1 MRSEQCSANIEKT
14 SEPELPAGLSKKLA
28 CDKISCGK
36 YNQDVSM
43 LQAFGL
49 SDPGCVRPNNED
61 YFISDSACS
70 IFILADGMGGAA
82 GGEFASQLS
91 AEKLYEYLLEPGH
104 ESADFLEQGFHE
116 AHQFVRQAATE
127 RPELDGMATTLV
139 LARALGGPPEPPLL
153 EDGVIHQ
160 HTGAVT
166 IQIGSVG
173 DSRAYYH
180 SHGQLNLVT
189 VDQTWVA
196 EVGSRL
202 GLSDD
207 VLKKHHL
214 RHVLTM
220 AVGIKEDLRI
230 FTTLVQL
237 SPGDQILLCS
247 DGLHG
252 VINEKILSDTL
263 DTEKTLQQKCHSLV
277 EAAKEAGGPD
287 NITVLLVQFL

>member
-1 MRSEQCSANIEKT
+1 LVKR
-14 SEPELPAGLSKKLA
+14 
-28 CDKISCGK
+28 GK

-61 YFISDSACS
+61 YFISDSARS

-82 GGEFASQLS
+82 GGEFASRLS
-91 AEKLYEYLLEPGH
+91 AEKLYEYLLEPEH
-104 ESADFLEQGFHE
+104 EAVESLEQGFHE
-116 AHQFVRQAATE
+116 AHQFVRQAASDQ
-127 RPELDGMATTLV
+127 PELDGMATTLV
-139 LARALGGPPEPPLL
+139 LARALGKLPEPPLL
-153 EDGVIHQ
+153 EDGIVEPPLHP
-160 HTGAVT
+160 VMF
-166 IQIGSVG
+166 QIGSVG

-180 SHGQLNLVT
+180 SLGRLQLLT

-196 EVGSRL
+196 EVGTRL
-202 GLSDD
+202 GLSDE

-220 AVGIKEDLRI
+220 AVGIKEDLRV
-230 FTTLVQL
+230 FTTFVEL

-252 VINEKILSDTL
+252 VLAEKIVLDTL
-263 DTEKTLQQKCHSLV
+263 DSEKTLPEKCHSLV

-287 NITVLLVQFL
+287 NVTVLLIQVP

>member
-1 MRSEQCSANIEKT
+1 
-14 SEPELPAGLSKKLA
+14 
-28 CDKISCGK
+28 
-36 YNQDVSM
+36 M

-82 GGEFASQLS
+82 AGEFASRLS
-91 AEKLYEYLLEPGH
+91 AEKLYEYLLEPSH
-104 ESADFLEQGFHE
+104 AAPDSLEQGFHE
-116 AHQFVRQAATE
+116 AHQFVRQTAAE
-127 RPELDGMATTLV
+127 QPALDGMATTLV
-139 LARALGGPPEPPLL
+139 MARAISVHSVPPLL
-153 EDGVIHQ
+153 DDHIASSAPVS
-160 HTGAVT
+160 VT
-166 IQIGSVG
+166 FQIGSVG

-180 SHGQLNLVT
+180 SPGRLQLVT

-202 GLSDD
+202 GLSEE
-207 VLKKHHL
+207 VLKRHHL

-230 FTTLVQL
+230 FTTFVEL

-252 VINEKILSDTL
+252 VLSEKILLETL
-263 DTEKTLQQKCHSLV
+263 DSEKTLPQKCHSLV
-277 EAAKEAGGPD
+277 EAAKDAGGPD
-287 NITVLLVQFL
+287 NITVLLVQVP

>member
-1 MRSEQCSANIEKT
+1 
-14 SEPELPAGLSKKLA
+14 
-28 CDKISCGK
+28 
-36 YNQDVSM
+36 M

-82 GGEFASQLS
+82 GGEFASRLS
-91 AEKLYEYLLEPGH
+91 AEKLYEYLLAPNH
-104 ESADFLEQGFHE
+104 DAADSLEQGFHE
-116 AHQFVRQAATE
+116 AHQFVRQAAAE
-127 RPELDGMATTLV
+127 QPSLDGMATTLV
-139 LARALGGPPEPPLL
+139 MARAMGHAPAPPLL
-153 EDGVIHQ
+153 EDSFSPP
-160 HTGAVT
+160 ARASVT
-166 IQIGSVG
+166 FQIGSVG

-180 SHGQLNLVT
+180 SPGRLQLVT

-202 GLSDD
+202 GLSEE

-230 FTTLVQL
+230 FTTFVEL

-252 VINEKILSDTL
+252 VVSEKILLDTL
-263 DTEKTLQQKCHSLV
+263 DSEKTLPEKCHSLV
-277 EAAKEAGGPD
+277 EAAKGAGGPD
-287 NITVLLVQFL
+287 NITVLLVQVP

>member
-1 MRSEQCSANIEKT
+1 
-14 SEPELPAGLSKKLA
+14 
-28 CDKISCGK
+28 
-36 YNQDVSM
+36 M

-49 SDPGCVRPNNED
+49 SDPGCVRANNED
-61 YFISDSACS
+61 YFIADSACS

-91 AEKLYEYLLEPGH
+91 AESLYEYLLQPGH
-104 ESADFLEQGFHE
+104 ESADFLEEGFHQ
-116 AHQFVRQAATE
+116 AHQSVRQAAE
-127 RPELDGMATTLV
+127 DRPELDGMATTLV
-139 LARALGGPPEPPLL
+139 MARALGQPVHPPLL
-153 EDGVIHQ
+153 DDGL
-160 HTGAVT
+160 AVEEQPPQAPIT
-166 IQIGSVG
+166 LQIGSVG
-173 DSRAYYH
+173 DSRVYYH
-180 SHGQLNLVT
+180 AHGRLRLVT

-202 GLSDD
+202 GLSED

-220 AVGIKEDLRI
+220 AVGIKEELRI
-230 FTTLVQL
+230 FTTEVEL

-252 VINEKILSDTL
+252 VLG
-263 DTEKTLQQKCHSLV
+263 EKTLLDTLNSDKTLQEKCHSLV

-287 NITVLLVQFL
+287 NITVLLVQFA